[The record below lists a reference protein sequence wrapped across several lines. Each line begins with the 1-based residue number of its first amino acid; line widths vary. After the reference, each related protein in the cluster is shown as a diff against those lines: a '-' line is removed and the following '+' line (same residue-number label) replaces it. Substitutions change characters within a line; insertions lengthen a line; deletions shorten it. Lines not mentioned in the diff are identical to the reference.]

1 MQSPNRAHAD
11 VFDKEQVLTLGKT
24 ASSLKNASTIRRDP
38 AATPKAGTCSLI
50 ELPQDTGTFFLK
62 STLFT
67 LFQTRT
73 ACYKNTINY
82 RVWMMSKPAL
92 RGRLGTVIMRS
103 AVWEYTDNFW
113 SQLIKKKTVQI
124 KGTKYIS
131 FRSSLRP
138 AQFDAQ
144 TQGEKG
150 SWQDEKGM
158 SGPSRV
164 A

>member
-1 MQSPNRAHAD
+1 
-11 VFDKEQVLTLGKT
+11 
-24 ASSLKNASTIRRDP
+24 
-38 AATPKAGTCSLI
+38 
-50 ELPQDTGTFFLK
+50 
-62 STLFT
+62 
-67 LFQTRT
+67 
-73 ACYKNTINY
+73 
-82 RVWMMSKPAL
+82 
-92 RGRLGTVIMRS
+92 MRS

-150 SWQDEKGM
+150 S
-158 SGPSRV
+158 
-164 A
+164 

>member
-1 MQSPNRAHAD
+1 
-11 VFDKEQVLTLGKT
+11 
-24 ASSLKNASTIRRDP
+24 
-38 AATPKAGTCSLI
+38 
-50 ELPQDTGTFFLK
+50 
-62 STLFT
+62 
-67 LFQTRT
+67 
-73 ACYKNTINY
+73 
-82 RVWMMSKPAL
+82 MMSKPAL

-150 SWQDEKGM
+150 S
-158 SGPSRV
+158 
-164 A
+164 